1 MGERLFFDN
10 SGGSLRLKEA
20 LDVRHDIDMLSDC
33 TVAAFGLFG
42 VVRVSPMHAYNEND
56 MDTFLKA
63 TQEIVNEL
71 K

>member
-1 MGERLFFDN
+1 M
-10 SGGSLRLKEA
+10 KEA

-33 TVAAFGLFG
+33 TVEAFGLFG

>member
-20 LDVRHDIDMLSDC
+20 IDVRHDIEMLSDC
-33 TVAAFGLFG
+33 TVEAFGLSG

-63 TQEIVNEL
+63 TQKIVNEL